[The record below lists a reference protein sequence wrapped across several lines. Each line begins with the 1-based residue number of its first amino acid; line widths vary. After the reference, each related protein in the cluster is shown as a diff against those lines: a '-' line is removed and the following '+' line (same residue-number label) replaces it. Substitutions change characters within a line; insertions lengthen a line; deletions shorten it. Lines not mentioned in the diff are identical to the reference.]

1 MAMSD
6 ANAQWFY
13 AVGQEQKGPVSADQL
28 RSLLASG
35 EVGRDTLVWNS
46 SMSEW
51 TPLGRTGFLG
61 AGPSSFAPPPPPP
74 PGYAAPAGYAAPGG
88 SFAAAPPAPN
98 FQQAISLCFSKYATF
113 TGRATRPE
121 YWWFYLF
128 TFLLTQGLAVIETV
142 VGSPGVLSG
151 LASLAVLV
159 PMLSAG
165 ARRLHD
171 TDRSGWWQLL
181 WFVPIVGWIVVIVF
195 LCQRGTEGANRFG

>member
-1 MAMSD
+1 MSD

-28 RSLLASG
+28 RALLASG
-35 EVGRDTLVWNS
+35 AIGRDTLVWNS

-51 TPLGRTGFLG
+51 TPLGHTAFVG
-61 AGPSSFAPPPPPP
+61 AGPSSFAPPPPPH
-74 PGYAAPAGYAAPGG
+74 PGYATPAGYGAPGG
-88 SFAAAPPAPN
+88 AYAAAPPSPN
-98 FQQAISLCFSKYATF
+98 FQQAISLCFAKYATF
-113 TGRATRPE
+113 AGRATRPE

-128 TFLLTQGLAVIETV
+128 TFLLTQGLAVIEAV
-142 VGSPGVLSG
+142 VGSPGILSG

-181 WFVPIVGWIVVIVF
+181 WFVPLVGWIVVIVF
-195 LCQRGTEGANRFG
+195 LCQRGTDGANRFG